1 MTTATT
7 RKPARQWEGRA
18 SQLELVDLDIT
29 DSGYV
34 AATAIPYNTRADIG
48 FFTETFLPGSLAKS
62 ISEAARGL
70 PLHLFHDDGGG
81 TDMTVESWPIGVATE
96 WKDDDERLRGVWKFD
111 GSPKAQRARQLATPD
126 PETGVAML
134 GYMSIRFAPIRSEW
148 TTLDLKDWN
157 PDLGP
162 DHKDHVDRIE
172 ARLVSV
178 GLVSTPAY
186 IGATVDF
193 VRSAPP
199 PNRDVGI
206 RQVDAWQKWA
216 QEIRNR

>member
-1 MTTATT
+1 MTATT
-7 RKPARQWEGRA
+7 ARLRAQYEGRA
-18 SQLELVDLDIT
+18 AQLELVDLDVT
-29 DSGYV
+29 NSGYL
-34 AATAIPYNTRADIG
+34 AATAVPYNVKADIG
-48 FFTETFLPGSLAKS
+48 YFTESFKPGSLAKS
-62 ISEAARGL
+62 ITEAARGL
-70 PLHLFHDDGGG
+70 PLHLFHDDGAGA
-81 TDMTVESWPIGVATE
+81 DMTYESWPIGVATE
-96 WKDDDERLRGVWKFD
+96 WQDDDTRLRGVWKFD
-111 GSPKAQRARQLATPD
+111 SSVKAQRARELATPD
-126 PETGVAML
+126 PETGVSML

-148 TTLDLKDWN
+148 QMLDLKDWN

-199 PNRDVGI
+199 PNREVGT
-206 RQVDAWQKWA
+206 RELDAWRSWA
-216 QEIRNR
+216 QEIRSR